1 MQLKAFG
8 DPAVRG
14 NTAVK
19 PTSMPCGVSWL
30 LRAVFFRIASTEM
43 SEEEVAQDQ
52 FRRCSRAARRAKDFY

>member
-30 LRAVFFRIASTEM
+30 LRAVFFRIASTEVFTRCET
-43 SEEEVAQDQ
+43 SER
-52 FRRCSRAARRAKDFY
+52 FLLN